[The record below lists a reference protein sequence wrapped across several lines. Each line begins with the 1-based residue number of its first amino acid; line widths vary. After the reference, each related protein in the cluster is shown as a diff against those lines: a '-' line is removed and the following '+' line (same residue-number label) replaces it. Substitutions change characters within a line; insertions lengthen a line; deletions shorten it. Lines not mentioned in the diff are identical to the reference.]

1 MHRIA
6 IITLTFATTIITTA
20 VTTTTITITITNF
33 CEVILLTKT
42 VGIS

>member
-20 VTTTTITITITNF
+20 VTTITITITNF